1 MVSAAGRLD
10 LVCFRSLL
18 NPRTP
23 WQSHTVYTVVHIYQ
37 HWGQPFPGWPHP
49 CGNKP
54 CLQPEESRLSSE
66 RSGDWLPGRCPK
78 QEELIGSVSKMRRVS
93 TSHRFSLA
101 SRSSQTRLCRGT
113 RLSMSRKDACRNSR
127 GAACE
132 ISSRKGFAWARK
144 STAPRMLR
152 GTPRMGTGA
161 SVQLRSQRHVFV
173 WGPAPAAAQG
183 GPEPGGT
190 PSAAVS
196 KDPLG
201 EYTHSKA

>member
-1 MVSAAGRLD
+1 
-10 LVCFRSLL
+10 
-18 NPRTP
+18 
-23 WQSHTVYTVVHIYQ
+23 
-37 HWGQPFPGWPHP
+37 
-49 CGNKP
+49 
-54 CLQPEESRLSSE
+54 
-66 RSGDWLPGRCPK
+66 
-78 QEELIGSVSKMRRVS
+78 
-93 TSHRFSLA
+93 
-101 SRSSQTRLCRGT
+101 
-113 RLSMSRKDACRNSR
+113 MSRKDACRNSR

-152 GTPRMGTGA
+152 GMPRMGTGA